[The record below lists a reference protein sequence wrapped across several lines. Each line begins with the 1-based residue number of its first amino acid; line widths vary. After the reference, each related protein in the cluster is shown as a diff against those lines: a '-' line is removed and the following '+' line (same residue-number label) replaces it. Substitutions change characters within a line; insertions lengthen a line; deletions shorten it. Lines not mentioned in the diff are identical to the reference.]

1 MGFLHFFSSQSFA
14 IQPSCRSLL
23 LFFHLIL
30 LLPSPAPFP
39 PSTVRTLAFFF
50 SCSLVSMRAVQT
62 QPVSSSIP
70 WECYPTYCCVFSPF
84 FLPPPYLFTAE
95 CLPPPIDCFIED
107 MSGLCLLRAQLYID
121 PSVLKDV
128 LTHTSS
134 LSQLVASQCPVVRLM
149 HAQSVCCN
157 HKVMIIGLSCHRRCV
172 ENVCASHFITAD
184 KHHEKEQGEQNN
196 LRGGG

>member
-1 MGFLHFFSSQSFA
+1 MEMGSEKANKCAYQTHTLIEVSRWILQSSGVSSLFFFTILCYSALLMQIPPPLLSPNPPSSQPCSFFS
-14 IQPSCRSLL
+14 
-23 LFFHLIL
+23 
-30 LLPSPAPFP
+30 

-84 FLPPPYLFTAE
+84 FLPPSYLFTAG
-95 CLPPPIDCFIED
+95 CPPPIDCFIED

-128 LTHTSS
+128 LSHTHTHTSS
-134 LSQLVASQCPVVRLM
+134 LSFSR
-149 HAQSVCCN
+149 S
-157 HKVMIIGLSCHRRCV
+157 LSW
-172 ENVCASHFITAD
+172 
-184 KHHEKEQGEQNN
+184 
-196 LRGGG
+196 L

>member
-84 FLPPPYLFTAE
+84 FLPPPYLFTAG
-95 CLPPPIDCFIED
+95 CLPPPPIDCFIED

-128 LTHTSS
+128 LTHTHTHTSS
-134 LSQLVASQCPVVRLM
+134 LSLSLSAGCESVSGSEAHARTVRVL
-149 HAQSVCCN
+149 
-157 HKVMIIGLSCHRRCV
+157 
-172 ENVCASHFITAD
+172 
-184 KHHEKEQGEQNN
+184 
-196 LRGGG
+196 